1 MNSIRSVVKWLI
13 ACGAMVAIAFVVG
26 ESMGQRK
33 MLSVMSVQ
41 LASVQT
47 SLAFNRLANE
57 REWTTLLARGCN
69 AQAAKALDIA
79 EDKDMELLAGL
90 FNEKPDAAAIKYV
103 SDRDP
108 LLIGQLKAFK
118 SKYGSRWSVDEC
130 RG

>member
-108 LLIGQLKAFK
+108 LLLGQLKAFK
-118 SKYGSRWSVDEC
+118 SKYGSSWSVDEC
-130 RG
+130 KG